1 MTSNECFPKKECLS
15 QETKPC
21 KAQKI
26 FPAVNL
32 LVNKG
37 LFVNIQR
44 LLLENS
50 GVSRVMMPQ
59 NLFHRGSPQSVLVL
73 LLPKVVFLPVAG
85 DEKSR
90 GLQVL
95 NILVPTV
102 NYHFNEVDCSILM
115 EMMMLMM
122 LMVTCSHWK
131 PRCG

>member
-1 MTSNECFPKKECLS
+1 MIAWGEFVSEQGVIREYS
-15 QETKPC
+15 
-21 KAQKI
+21 KAAI
-26 FPAVNL
+26 
-32 LVNKG
+32 
-37 LFVNIQR
+37 
-44 LLLENS
+44 ENS

-59 NLFHRGSPQSVLVL
+59 DLFHRRFPQSALVL